1 MLLQELG
8 QQTLGIRVATNPP
21 MELKTEPFIEE
32 LVTDLVIGF
41 PSGAIKDFVLKEG
54 DSFKEEHHQITV
66 TLGITATYPE
76 VIKFAKAHIAWFSVM
91 DRMMRRVAPK
101 PETA

>member
-41 PSGAIKDFVLKEG
+41 PSGAIKDFVLKE
-54 DSFKEEHHQITV
+54 EHHQITV

-101 PETA
+101 PEAA